1 MIKKLAALMFVSIG
15 AVSALVAPPVM
26 ANCTGGNI
34 LTLKPW
40 YSGLTCDG
48 NNSVVVPS
56 DPDGQK
62 NMVWTIGLNI
72 VEDLLQIVGYL
83 TIGMLIYG
91 GFVYM
96 ISTGKPDKITAGK
109 KIIIN
114 SLVAMVIAIS
124 SVLLVNL
131 VIRNALGVN

>member
-1 MIKKLAALMFVSIG
+1 MVKRLVALMVVSIG
-15 AVSALVAPPVM
+15 MVSILAAPPVM
-26 ANCTGGNI
+26 AQCTGGNI

-40 YSGLTCDG
+40 YNGLTCD

-56 DPDGQK
+56 DPEGQK
-62 NMVWTIGLNI
+62 SMVWTIALNI

-96 ISTGKPDKITAGK
+96 ISTGKPDKIAAGM

-124 SVLLVNL
+124 SVLFVNL
-131 VIRNALGVN
+131 IIRNALGVN